1 MRGHRYHICGLSYIQ
16 RSQRRTTVSF
26 QFEGVMAVVMVQD
39 IERALRFY
47 RDLLGFTVQEEQ
59 EDWVFFQEGVG
70 LKTAPEAGAE
80 VRFEANA
87 VVLTLIVKDVVAA
100 YRELTERGVAFF
112 LPPTTQNGLKIAV
125 LRDTEN
131 NLIQLCNYPIWV
143 CVSLLSNQYVV
154 RWLLPVSGGVTSPED
169 EECDETAERPYDAKK
184 ARWEGHSSEE

>member
-1 MRGHRYHICGLSYIQ
+1 M
-16 RSQRRTTVSF
+16 SF

-70 LKTAPEAGAE
+70 LQTAPEAGTE
-80 VRFEANA
+80 LRFEANA
-87 VVLTLIVKDVVAA
+87 VLLTLIVKDVVAA

-112 LPPTTQNGLKIAV
+112 LPPTIQNGLKIAV

-131 NLIQLCNYPIWV
+131 NLIQL
-143 CVSLLSNQYVV
+143 LQ
-154 RWLLPVSGGVTSPED
+154 LPDTDLRISPE
-169 EECDETAERPYDAKK
+169 
-184 ARWEGHSSEE
+184 